1 MPVTH
6 ELKTPVTSIRLH
18 LETLLAR
25 GDSVSDDRRRE
36 FYGVML
42 EDSQRLMQTIEQILH
57 TGQAGRTPLSL
68 ERHDLRA
75 LADEC
80 VQFTRTRRHL
90 ADSLVRLSPGAEA
103 IEIMGDR
110 EELRGAIVNLL
121 DNAVKFSGDHVDV
134 EVDVRREG
142 DRAVVRVRDQGPG
155 LPPYEAKRIFRRF
168 YRVPGPLTQRI
179 KGTGLGLFIV
189 QSAAKRHGGRA
200 YAVSQGAGTGA
211 TFCIEL
217 PAALTSDGVS
227 DDGDASGCGGRT
239 AHRVRP
245 ALQSGGRRTR
255 CRNGGDRAKPRSK
268 SSACGRDSVD
278 CMVLDVMLPD
288 LDGYA
293 VASAARAQGW
303 FTPILMLTAR
313 GRAEDVLRGFE
324 AGADDYLPKPFELSI
339 LVARINALL
348 RRHGWQNTRG
358 QSHRRLGRLH
368 VCGTDRGLRRPGAA
382 RRRRHAPS
390 DADGDEPLALSRA
403 ARRPG
408 GVAQEHARGR
418 VEPARGH

>member
-1 MPVTH
+1 MPVVPGRRGAIAFFVTFGVSLVALAVALNVGWIVMTWRDVAPLFLGIFLFAAIITGLILNTTFLVREIRRNEQHDAFVNAVTH

-25 GDSVSDDRRRE
+25 GDSVSSERRRE

-42 EDSQRLMQTIEQILH
+42 EDSQRLLQTIEQILH

-68 ERHDLRA
+68 ERQDLRT

-90 ADSLVRLSPGAEA
+90 ADSVVRLSPGAES

-155 LPPYEAKRIFRRF
+155 LPPDEAKRIFRRF

-200 YAVSQGAGTGA
+200 YAVSHGAGAGA

-217 PAALTSDGVS
+217 PAALTPM
-227 DDGDASGCGGRT
+227 A
-239 AHRVRP
+239 
-245 ALQSGGRRTR
+245 
-255 CRNGGDRAKPRSK
+255 
-268 SSACGRDSVD
+268 
-278 CMVLDVMLPD
+278 
-288 LDGYA
+288 
-293 VASAARAQGW
+293 
-303 FTPILMLTAR
+303 
-313 GRAEDVLRGFE
+313 
-324 AGADDYLPKPFELSI
+324 
-339 LVARINALL
+339 
-348 RRHGWQNTRG
+348 
-358 QSHRRLGRLH
+358 
-368 VCGTDRGLRRPGAA
+368 
-382 RRRRHAPS
+382 
-390 DADGDEPLALSRA
+390 
-403 ARRPG
+403 
-408 GVAQEHARGR
+408 
-418 VEPARGH
+418 